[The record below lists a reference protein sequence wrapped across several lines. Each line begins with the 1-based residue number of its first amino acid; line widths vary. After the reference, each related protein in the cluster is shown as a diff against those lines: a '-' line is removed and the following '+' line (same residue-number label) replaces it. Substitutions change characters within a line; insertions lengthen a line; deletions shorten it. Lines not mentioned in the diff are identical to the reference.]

1 MSTTLKMVACINCN
15 LKTRADRKM
24 CQHGNHFRDERTE
37 PAELHSHPTSQDR
50 EDYFLWLSQQGAQLM
65 LH

>member
-50 EDYFLWLSQQGAQLM
+50 EDYFLWLSQQGAQLI
-65 LH
+65 LQ